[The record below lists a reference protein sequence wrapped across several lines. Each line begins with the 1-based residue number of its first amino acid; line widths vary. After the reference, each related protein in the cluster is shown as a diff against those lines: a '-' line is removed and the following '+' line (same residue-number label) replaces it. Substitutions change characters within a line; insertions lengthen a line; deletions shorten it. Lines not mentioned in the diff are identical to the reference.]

1 MKILIIL
8 EEWNGFSKVDFSSR
22 WDQSVRR
29 STNKKKH
36 RNHENN
42 EKKLKKKH
50 QKITLS
56 SRLATGLTQAT
67 QCICNQDDL
76 KKDYDVSL

>member
-1 MKILIIL
+1 VVLARSIFHQVGTSPF
-8 EEWNGFSKVDFSSR
+8 E
-22 WDQSVRR
+22 DQQI
-29 STNKKKH
+29 NKKH

-42 EKKLKKKH
+42 DKKLKKKH

-56 SRLATGLTQAT
+56 SRLATELTQAT

-76 KKDYDVSL
+76 KKDYYDVSL

>member
-1 MKILIIL
+1 VVLARSIFHQVRTSQFK
-8 EEWNGFSKVDFSSR
+8 
-22 WDQSVRR
+22 DQQI
-29 STNKKKH
+29 KKKH

>member
-1 MKILIIL
+1 MARSIFYQVGPSQFEDQQII
-8 EEWNGFSKVDFSSR
+8 
-22 WDQSVRR
+22 
-29 STNKKKH
+29 KKKD
-36 RNHENN
+36 RNHENY